1 MADAAPQPGAQQY
14 RERAQLLRAAVENM
28 RTAEGRRSF
37 LDIAQE
43 CERHCQVEALQRRLG
58 ATGLGLMPRWSRCAI
73 ALPLLIGRCEASSGR
88 RDGAAG

>member
-43 CERHCQVEALQRRLG
+43 CEQLADRLDEQ
-58 ATGLGLMPRWSRCAI
+58 S
-73 ALPLLIGRCEASSGR
+73 
-88 RDGAAG
+88 